1 MKIRI
6 SFTVDIDPEVWALE
20 YGLDPSEVRADVQT
34 YIAESVR
41 GELDS
46 RGMTPGGPA

>member
-20 YGLDPSEVRADVQT
+20 YGLDRSEVRADVQT

-41 GELDS
+41 QDLASREL
-46 RGMTPGGPA
+46 TTQ